1 MLEDDHTQDIY
12 KQSLVGQ
19 ILTISERVVTLRGD
33 DPVLQLSSV
42 CSFSVSNSLWSVL
55 LHGIKI
61 LWEKVN
67 FLNHIFYKLQ
77 LSSSQSCEVH
87 VTARKGVLD
96 SDLQIKN
103 QSTFNNTMCSQMMHF
118 HLILIALPK
127 EVDWGSH
134 PMIWFS
140 YGFSIDKTH
149 SLLLL
154 LRNKSLWRFSIE
166 SRLKIISN
174 FSLSIKCIF
183 FFCFYQSTIP
193 FLPCHSVCRL
203 GNWVGLCKTTSLVE
217 RLCSS
222 RPHPKIRYMIR
233 N

>member
-1 MLEDDHTQDIY
+1 MLEDDHTRDVY

-77 LSSSQSCEVH
+77 LHEQFPELWSTCNSWQRGPRFWFAS
-87 VTARKGVLD
+87 K
-96 SDLQIKN
+96 IKS

-118 HLILIALPK
+118 HLILIALPR
-127 EVDWGSH
+127 EVDCGSH
-134 PMIWFS
+134 PMIWFY
-140 YGFSIDKTH
+140 YGFSIDKT
-149 SLLLL
+149 SNIIVAQEKVIVTL
-154 LRNKSLWRFSIE
+154 RFSIE
-166 SRLKIISN
+166 SRLKIIS
-174 FSLSIKCIF
+174 IF
-183 FFCFYQSTIP
+183 
-193 FLPCHSVCRL
+193 
-203 GNWVGLCKTTSLVE
+203 
-217 RLCSS
+217 
-222 RPHPKIRYMIR
+222 
-233 N
+233 

>member
-33 DPVLQLSSV
+33 DPVFQLSSV

-87 VTARKGVLD
+87 VTAGKGVLD
-96 SDLQIKN
+96 SVNIQQHYV
-103 QSTFNNTMCSQMMHF
+103 QSND
-118 HLILIALPK
+118 A
-127 EVDWGSH
+127 
-134 PMIWFS
+134 FS
-140 YGFSIDKTH
+140 FDSNCLAQG
-149 SLLLL
+149 
-154 LRNKSLWRFSIE
+154 
-166 SRLKIISN
+166 SRLWESSHDII
-174 FSLSIKCIF
+174 LLWIF
-183 FFCFYQSTIP
+183 D
-193 FLPCHSVCRL
+193 
-203 GNWVGLCKTTSLVE
+203 
-217 RLCSS
+217 
-222 RPHPKIRYMIR
+222 
-233 N
+233 